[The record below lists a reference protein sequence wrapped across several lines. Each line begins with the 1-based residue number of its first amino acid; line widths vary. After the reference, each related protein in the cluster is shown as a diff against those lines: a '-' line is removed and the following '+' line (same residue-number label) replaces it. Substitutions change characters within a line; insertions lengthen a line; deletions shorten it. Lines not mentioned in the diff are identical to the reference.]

1 MEYYAWP
8 KPTLESERWRYRTTT
23 RLQEAVKQP
32 ASKWDPNSEL
42 KNEYNRSLESI
53 TKELSETLENVSQL
67 DRPTQQALEEIP
79 KKAAE
84 MWIEMVTQRCR
95 IVVFLPGSNLKSQS
109 DRVKKAREG
118 GFELVVMPGM
128 RRFGNSKGQ
137 DLYKV
142 ETISAASTIRLPS
155 K

>member
-1 MEYYAWP
+1 MERYIWP

-42 KNEYNRSLESI
+42 KNEYNRTLESI
-53 TKELSETLENVSQL
+53 TKELSETLGKISQL
-67 DRPTQQALEEIP
+67 DQPIQQALEEIP
-79 KKAAE
+79 KKVAE
-84 MWIEMVTQRCR
+84 MWVEMATQRCR
-95 IVVFLPGSNLKSQS
+95 IVVVLPGSNLKSQL

-118 GFELVVMPGM
+118 GFELVDMPGLW
-128 RRFGNSKGQ
+128 RFGNSKGQ
-137 DLYKV
+137 DLDKV
-142 ETISAASTIRLPS
+142 EIISAAITIKLPL